1 MLNISDFYDKEVA
14 SYIIKTFPSRRVL
27 NRDKKSHGA
36 SLRERDTQRANS
48 IVTPIR
54 ARSLV
59 RWFARALERVVH
71 PAHDRAKD
79 LRREKEEN
87 EAGGNENRP
96 VLQARG
102 VHGEG

>member
-1 MLNISDFYDKEVA
+1 MPL
-14 SYIIKTFPSRRVL
+14 RRVL

-36 SLRERDTQRANS
+36 SLRGSDNTTWDTQRANS

-54 ARSLV
+54 ARSL
-59 RWFARALERVVH
+59 ARARARERVVH

-87 EAGGNENRP
+87 EAGGNENGP